1 MFNHARI
8 ARFNTVALLVAL
20 SATILSGCGSEGSAT
35 AAASAVRT
43 ISVRAAMVEHGGQ
56 VEPLRFAGVV
66 RARQRAALTFQV
78 GGVLQERTVE
88 LGQQVEAG
96 QLLARLYNPELIPA
110 RDAAK
115 GRLAELKAQ
124 TAQAQRDL
132 ERAEQLFER
141 GVVSV
146 QEREQRKASLDALR
160 AGVASAEAL
169 LRQSEQMSGES
180 ALRAPFAG
188 SIEAVEVEPGEFVA
202 PGQPVMRLAAA
213 GGQEVEV
220 RVPAQ
225 LLDGLEVGASVPV
238 WHSLSGSESAGR
250 IAEIGLGSS
259 VGGALYPLVV
269 SLDETAA
276 RSGDGVEV
284 GLVRPGRDE
293 LTVPVSSVM
302 RSATGLSVFRV
313 EGDEVRRVP
322 VEIASLQGER
332 AVLNGSQ
339 LTVGDRVV
347 YAGITRLADGDRV
360 ELLP

>member
-1 MFNHARI
+1 MFNYLRTS
-8 ARFNTVALLVAL
+8 RFLAVALLG
-20 SATILSGCGSEGSAT
+20 ATGVSMLSGCGSDSNAT
-35 AAASAVRT
+35 AADSAVRVVA
-43 ISVRAAMVEHGGQ
+43 VRAAAVEHNGQ

-78 GGVLQERTVE
+78 GGVLQERSVE
-88 LGQQVEAG
+88 LGQQVKAG
-96 QLLARLYNPELIPA
+96 DLLARLYNPELIPA

-124 TAQAQRDL
+124 TAQAERDL

-160 AGVASAEAL
+160 AGVASAEAV
-169 LRQSEQMSGES
+169 LRQTEQMSGES

-188 SIEAVEVEPGEFVA
+188 SIEAIEVEPGEFVA
-202 PGQPVMRLAAA
+202 PGQPVMRLAAS

-238 WHSLSGSESAGR
+238 WHSLSGREAKGR

-259 VGGALYPLVV
+259 IGGALYPLVV
-269 SLDETAA
+269 SLDDTTA

-284 GLVRPGRDE
+284 GLSRPGRDE

-302 RSATGLSVFRV
+302 RSATGQSVFRV
-313 EGDEVRRVP
+313 EGDEVRRIP
-322 VEIASLQGER
+322 VEIESLQGER
-332 AVLNGSQ
+332 AVLNGGQ
-339 LTVGDRVV
+339 LEEGDRVV
-347 YAGITRLADGDRV
+347 YAGITRLAEGDRV

>member
-1 MFNHARI
+1 MFNYARTS
-8 ARFNTVALLVAL
+8 RFTAVALLGAISV
-20 SATILSGCGSEGSAT
+20 SILSGCGSDNDAT
-35 AAASAVRT
+35 AADGALRSVP
-43 ISVRAAMVEHGGQ
+43 VRAAAVEHNGQ
-56 VEPLRFAGVV
+56 GEPLRFAGVV

-78 GGVLQERTVE
+78 GGVLQERNVE
-88 LGQQVEAG
+88 LGQKVKAG

-115 GRLAELKAQ
+115 GRLAELRAQ
-124 TAQAQRDL
+124 MAQAERDL

-160 AGVASAEAL
+160 AGAASAEAV
-169 LRQSEQMSGES
+169 LRQTEQMSGES
-180 ALRAPFAG
+180 ALRAPFSG
-188 SIEAVEVEPGEFVA
+188 SIEAIEVEPGEYVA
-202 PGQPVMRLAAA
+202 PGQPVMRLAAS

-225 LLDGLEVGASVPV
+225 LIDGLVVGDSVPV
-238 WHSLSGSESAGR
+238 WHSLSGRETQGR

-259 VGGALYPLVV
+259 KGGALYPLVV
-269 SLDETAA
+269 SLDDTTA

-284 GLVRPGRDE
+284 GLRRAGRDE
-293 LTVPVSSVM
+293 LTVPVSAVM

-322 VEIASLQGER
+322 VEIDSLQGER
-332 AVLNGSQ
+332 AVLTGGQ
-339 LTVGDRVV
+339 LAAGDRVV
-347 YAGITRLADGDRV
+347 FAGITRLADGDRV